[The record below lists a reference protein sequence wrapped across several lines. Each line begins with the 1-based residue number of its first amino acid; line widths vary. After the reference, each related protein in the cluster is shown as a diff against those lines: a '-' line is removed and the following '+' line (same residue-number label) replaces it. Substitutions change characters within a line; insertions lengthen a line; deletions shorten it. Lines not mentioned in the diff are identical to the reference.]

1 MPGYLEKNVDQNN
14 NPYTPPAAALDVP
27 KEVPTSARP
36 TSITVICVI
45 GFVGAI
51 ATVLMLFSGITRSI
65 GAWYPPY
72 LAFSSLVGLVCFI
85 GLWRMKKWAAYTYA
99 GFAGLTQIVLLVMGL
114 WNLASLIIP
123 GIVIAIAMKSVR
135 KMS

>member
-1 MPGYLEKNVDQNN
+1 VEQNN
-14 NPYTPPAAALDVP
+14 NPYTPPVAALDLP
-27 KEVPTSARP
+27 KEAATNERP

-51 ATVLMLFSGITRSI
+51 ATAVMLFSGITRSI

-72 LAFSSLVGLVCFI
+72 LAFSSLVGLACFI

-99 GFAGLTQIVLLVMGL
+99 GFAGLNQIILLAMGL
-114 WNLASLIIP
+114 WNLAALIIP
-123 GIVIAIAMKSVR
+123 GIVVAVAMKSVR